1 MQFVWSDGALVCAM
15 KTGAVLLL
23 DEISLAPDAVL
34 ERLNPLLEPHRTLT
48 ITEPAAASDN
58 SNNGAVV
65 VCAHENFKFMATMNP
80 GSDYGKKEV
89 CCGICV
95 GCFK

>member
-15 KTGAVLLL
+15 KSGAVLLL

-48 ITEPAAASDN
+48 ITEPAAN
-58 SNNGAVV
+58 ENNNDSAYVV
-65 VCAHENFKFMATMNP
+65 TAHENFKFLATMNP
-80 GSDYGKKEV
+80 GGDYGKKEV
-89 CCGICV
+89 SFIL
-95 GCFK
+95 